1 MGKSIQKE
9 VWVSGAWGK
18 KVMKGVGSEDM
29 LASCESSPKCKENNS
44 N

>member
-1 MGKSIQKE
+1 MGKLIQKG
-9 VWVSGAWGK
+9 VWVSGAWEK
-18 KVMKGVGSEDM
+18 KAMKGVGSEDM